1 MSNWI
6 YFWNEYNTSLQLK
19 KQKVRV
25 QLQLPWG
32 SRLMYVIK
40 LASCNY
46 GFEKE
51 FILTHIINIASLGT
65 EVMSSLH
72 KYPCKWDSLFYSE
85 MRLIFIFYWKVFFAL
100 NVLHWQTSQYED
112 KFSRMLNFK
121 WKKLISKSSLVDYCL
136 TFISYYSK

>member
-1 MSNWI
+1 MC
-6 YFWNEYNTSLQLK
+6 
-19 KQKVRV
+19 
-25 QLQLPWG
+25 
-32 SRLMYVIK
+32 VIK

-85 MRLIFIFYWKVFFAL
+85 VRLIFIFYWKVSFAL

-121 WKKLISKSSLVDYCL
+121 WKKLIDQLSIMPAFILFINILEHLKLGKSGTLLPRFHDIQITS
-136 TFISYYSK
+136 TKR